1 MWTQIMVLPAI
12 FLLSLACANYSISGW
27 VDTASST
34 WFTANGQRFWDWCF
48 FYVFGGYMVE
58 DLIVFR
64 LGPML
69 LLHHIGCLAGLMF
82 AFVVCPAGW
91 PYFSAGAVA
100 FEFGSALLNLYC
112 LYPHSRYVLWAY
124 ASSMTCSN
132 AAAGLCCAA
141 MVLSQPSAAIG
152 AKAFSATLTGTFIL
166 LRQKTCNDYV
176 RKHRRAARARRKEG
190 GGGHQRRRRWL
201 SLPWRRAPSAACKST

>member
-1 MWTQIMVLPAI
+1 
-12 FLLSLACANYSISGW
+12 
-27 VDTASST
+27 
-34 WFTANGQRFWDWCF
+34 
-48 FYVFGGYMVE
+48 
-58 DLIVFR
+58 
-64 LGPML
+64 
-69 LLHHIGCLAGLMF
+69 
-82 AFVVCPAGW
+82 
-91 PYFSAGAVA
+91 
-100 FEFGSALLNLYC
+100 
-112 LYPHSRYVLWAY
+112 VLWAY

-166 LRQKTCNDYV
+166 LCVHTAAATGLPSSALSPPSSSVGRRQKTCNDYV

-201 SLPWRRAPSAACKST
+201 SLPWRRAPSAACKLT